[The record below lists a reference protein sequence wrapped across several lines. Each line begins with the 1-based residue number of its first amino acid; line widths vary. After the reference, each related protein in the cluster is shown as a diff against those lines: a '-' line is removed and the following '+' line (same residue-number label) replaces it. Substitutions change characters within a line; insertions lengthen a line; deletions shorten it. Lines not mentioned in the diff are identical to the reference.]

1 VNDFL
6 PAKIS
11 AGLTFSQ
18 LVTLACYPATGWQL
32 SVLLRGPA
40 AIDING
46 VAEGMAHRLA
56 ASAAVTAGWKPG
68 LYRFSA
74 RVSADGV
81 VNEVESG
88 TVEILADVA
97 QLPDEAGDMRSHARI
112 VLENI
117 RAVIE
122 KRATQDQQRYVI
134 STPNGPRELWR
145 TPMKDLLLLEQ
156 TYLARVRAEDAAARG
171 CNVFGREVRVRLK

>member
-1 VNDFL
+1 MNDIL

-11 AGLTFSQ
+11 AGLTFSK
-18 LVTLACYPATGWQL
+18 LVTLTCYPATGWQL
-32 SVLLRGPA
+32 SLSLRGPSV
-40 AIDING
+40 IDLAG
-46 VAEGMAHRLA
+46 VADGVQHKLE
-56 ASAAVTAGWKPG
+56 ASADTTAAWTPG
-68 LYRFSA
+68 LYVYSA

-81 VNEVESG
+81 VIEVDAG

-97 QLPDEAGDMRSHARI
+97 QLPAGGDMRSHNRI

-122 KRATQDQQRYVI
+122 KRATQDQQRYLI

-145 TPMKDLLLLEQ
+145 TPLKDLLLLEQ

-171 CNVFGREVRVRLK
+171 GNVFGREVRVRLK

>member
-1 VNDFL
+1 VNDIL
-6 PAKIS
+6 PAKIN
-11 AGLTFSQ
+11 AGLTLSK
-18 LVTLACYPATGWQL
+18 LVTLAGYPATGWQL
-32 SVLLRGPA
+32 SVSLRGPA
-40 AIDING
+40 AIDLEG
-46 VAEGMAHRLA
+46 VADGVQHLLE
-56 ASAAVTAGWKPG
+56 ASAATTAAYVPG
-68 LYRFSA
+68 LYVYSA

-81 VNEVESG
+81 VIQVDAGSVEV
-88 TVEILADVA
+88 LADLA
-97 QLPDEAGDMRSHARI
+97 QMPAGSDVRSHNRI

-145 TPMKDLLLLEQ
+145 TPIKDLLLLES

-171 CNVFGREVRVRLK
+171 GNVFGREVRVRLK

>member
-1 VNDFL
+1 VNDIL

-11 AGLTFSQ
+11 AGLTFSK

-32 SVLLRGPA
+32 SVSMRGPA
-40 AIDING
+40 SIDLQG
-46 VAEGMAHRLA
+46 VAEGVDHRLT
-56 ASAAVTAGWKPG
+56 ASATDTAAWTPG
-68 LYRFSA
+68 LYVYSA
-74 RVSADGV
+74 RVVSAGV
-81 VNEVESG
+81 VIEVDAG
-88 TVEILADVA
+88 RVEVLADIA
-97 QLPDEAGDMRSHARI
+97 QLPAGGDMRSHNRI

-122 KRATQDQQRYVI
+122 KRATQDQMRYVI

-145 TPMKDLLLLEQ
+145 TPLKDLLMMEQ

-171 CNVFGREVRVRLK
+171 GTVFGREVRVRLK